1 MLEETGRK
9 ENPPTLLMRI
19 EFSKIIMENS
29 MEVLKK
35 NRNRI
40 TIRSNNPDSGRTPE
54 KMESRD
60 ANSCSYVIY
69 KNQEVEVPRCSSVD
83 EWRNKM

>member
-1 MLEETGRK
+1 MTAGNELEPCK
-9 ENPPTLLMRI
+9 LLVGI
-19 EFSKIIMENS
+19 KNGPAAAENS
-29 MEVLKK
+29 MMVPQKMK
-35 NRNRI
+35 YRI